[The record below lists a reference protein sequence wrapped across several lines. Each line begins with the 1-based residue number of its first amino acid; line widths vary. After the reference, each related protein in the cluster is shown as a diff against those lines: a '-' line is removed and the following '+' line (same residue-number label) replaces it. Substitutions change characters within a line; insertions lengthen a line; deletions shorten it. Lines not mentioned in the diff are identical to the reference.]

1 LRFLSK
7 HVQAI
12 FLVVGLVLLSGLLL
26 QSQSGNQRVDSFL
39 RSLSTFPTINDASK
53 AYLAARFTDS
63 ERKQLETQLRN
74 PIYKPTIDRL
84 IRTVTKESTRKM
96 RPAPKSI
103 ASRKQEQAQMIENIN
118 TRTRIKVQNFLS
130 SSVKMVGSGAVQAAI
145 GAAPKITSLSES
157 SVYPNTLLMIRGTNF
172 LPQGTVQFT
181 FGSTS
186 FNGLVESWA
195 NDLIVARVPPRTSG
209 IREMD
214 GNVTVRKQN
223 SQLRADA
230 VIRFKPLL
238 DYVEILSD
246 QLSNPSAPYDGLIAF
261 FLLLQSPSNAKWCS
275 SYTISFPGFPPAAE
289 LKNDWVID
297 QFEYYSDGGSW
308 ELDLDENPADYIGQD
323 WLPDETRGSLCF
335 PILGP
340 RIFHCQVWICGPLGL
355 PYR

>member
-1 LRFLSK
+1 MRFLSK
-7 HVQAI
+7 HAQAM
-12 FLVVGLVLLSGLLL
+12 FLMVWLVLLSGLLL

-230 VIRFKPLL
+230 AIRFKPRL
-238 DYVEILSD
+238 DYVEILSG
-246 QLSNPSAPYDGLIAF
+246 QLSPLSHPYDGLAAF
-261 FLLLQSPSNAKWCS
+261 FVFLQAPWATWCS
-275 SYTISFPGFPPAAE
+275 SYTIRFPGFPPAAD
-289 LKNDWVID
+289 LKNGWVID
-297 QFEYYSDGGSW
+297 QLDYYSDGGAW
-308 ELDLDENPADYIGQD
+308 EFGEDEDPEDYVGLD
-323 WLPDETRGSLCF
+323 WLPDETKGSLCF
-335 PILGP
+335 PVLSP